1 MIDWTERWH
10 AAWAQLGLPAPA
22 ALPAL
27 LAHYREPQRH
37 YHTLQHL
44 EECCAAFDLLRGQ
57 AARPGEI
64 ELALWFHDAVYY
76 PTRRDNEALSAELA
90 ATCLRDAGACESAIG
105 RIESMILATRHHQAN
120 DDGDCA
126 TLLDVDLAILG
137 AAPARFAE
145 YERQIRAEYA
155 HVPGDAYRVGRGK
168 VLAGF
173 LARPRLYLTDLFFEC
188 YELQARR
195 NLGVDPVGEGNT

>member
-1 MIDWTERWH
+1 MIDWTDRWQ
-10 AAWAQLGLPAPA
+10 ATWAQLELDAPA
-22 ALPAL
+22 GLPAL
-27 LAHYREPQRH
+27 LARYREPQRH

-44 EECCAAFDLLRGQ
+44 EECFAAFDLLRSQ

-64 ELALWFHDAVYY
+64 ELALWFHDAVYD

-90 ATCLRDAGACESAIG
+90 ADCLRSAGADADVID
-105 RIESMILATRHHQAN
+105 RVRSMILATRHHEAG

-126 TLLDVDLAILG
+126 ILLDADLAILG
-137 AAPARFAE
+137 AAPTRFAD

-155 HVPGDAYRVGRGK
+155 HVPDDAYRIGRGK

-173 LARPRLYLTDLFFEC
+173 LERPRLYLTALFFER
-188 YELQARR
+188 YEQQARR
-195 NLGVDPVGEGNT
+195 NLDGHPTDGGNA